1 MKRRSPPETRPGD
14 DENAE
19 NVDPYNKKIKAE
31 PIEIIEEKV
40 ELKDSVPWFERCDRN
55 VLYSSTRADFATIAS
70 RVDDAHPFTIVGK
83 LCSREPKTG
92 VTSKTNPKTNR
103 TFEMLFVTLENE
115 KGLKVR
121 AQMVGKSARVLADAL
136 DELKKRDFEIVRID
150 GVLPQ
155 KKAEVKPGLTAMVW
169 DPKGASN
176 ISVSSFD

>member
-1 MKRRSPPETRPGD
+1 
-14 DENAE
+14 
-19 NVDPYNKKIKAE
+19 
-31 PIEIIEEKV
+31 
-40 ELKDSVPWFERCDRN
+40 
-55 VLYSSTRADFATIAS
+55 
-70 RVDDAHPFTIVGK
+70 
-83 LCSREPKTG
+83 
-92 VTSKTNPKTNR
+92 
-103 TFEMLFVTLENE
+103 MLFVTLENE

-121 AQMVGKSARVLADAL
+121 AQMVGKSDRVLADAL